1 MKRRGRNMKGTIL
14 GNGIRDGNDRPVRP
28 QPASAV
34 GFGALGAISVVV
46 VMGGKKDV

>member
-1 MKRRGRNMKGTIL
+1 MKRTIL

-34 GFGALGAISVVV
+34 GFGAPGALSVVV
-46 VMGGKKDV
+46 VMDGKNDVSHITSG